1 MIYESK
7 HEFMD
12 GLRTALAEND
22 VKDARDIMI
31 DFEMHF
37 DDGLA
42 AGESEADIC
51 KKLGDVDELVKQY
64 ISEDDT
70 GAAPAAKAAES
81 TENPAGTTQKTEYD
95 STAQAASAAEKTV
108 YDGSAVYGAN
118 VTSDKYTYDQDAA
131 GQYNYNRT
139 TYGHATPYPS
149 AGSENRPDTG
159 AIIVTLCLD
168 FFLYSWALPTLI
180 GLIFGLMGT
189 TIGFVGSG
197 IGIFFA
203 GLISNFA
210 DISGFI
216 STGLAPLSLVFLGVL
231 MMALGG
237 MLVVASIASV
247 RGFVNL
253 CIAIINQHSTAFTGR
268 KVLRKIGKKKKEAAA
283 Q

>member
-81 TENPAGTTQKTEYD
+81 TDNPAGSTQKAEYD

-118 VTSDKYTYDQDAA
+118 VTSDKYTYDQDTA

-139 TYGHATPYPS
+139 TYGQATP
-149 AGSENRPDTG
+149 
-159 AIIVTLCLD
+159 
-168 FFLYSWALPTLI
+168 
-180 GLIFGLMGT
+180 
-189 TIGFVGSG
+189 
-197 IGIFFA
+197 
-203 GLISNFA
+203 
-210 DISGFI
+210 
-216 STGLAPLSLVFLGVL
+216 
-231 MMALGG
+231 
-237 MLVVASIASV
+237 
-247 RGFVNL
+247 
-253 CIAIINQHSTAFTGR
+253 
-268 KVLRKIGKKKKEAAA
+268 
-283 Q
+283 

>member
-81 TENPAGTTQKTEYD
+81 TENPAGSTQKTEYD

-118 VTSDKYTYDQDAA
+118 VTSDKYTYDQDTA

-139 TYGHATPYPS
+139 TYGQATPYPS

-247 RGFVNL
+247 RGFINL
-253 CIAIINQHSTAFTGR
+253 CIAIINQHSKAFTGR